1 MADAIEESASAVHDQ
16 WIRWARTLLEKEPG
30 ISGARRDRWAKLF
43 IPYADLSEE
52 SKEQDRKEVR
62 LIVAPYKARLL
73 SAERERDEAVLNAH
87 SYASQILEAQVAA
100 NEAEAELA
108 TLRAALQALR
118 ADPSATERVR

>member
-62 LIVAPYKARLL
+62 LIVAPYEARLL
-73 SAERERDEAVLNAH
+73 AAERERDEAVWNAH

-100 NEAEAELA
+100 NEAEREARRVSDSLA
-108 TLRAALQALR
+108 DL
-118 ADPSATERVR
+118 